1 MGFFPV
7 LISRFIYQRLQFFNP
22 CQIGLLTLLYLMRD
36 FVGRQV
42 SRKCVDNAVIKFN
55 LCNDLANLPQVI
67 LLQQGPFFY
76 PHIWRKWD
84 KEVIGI
90 GKVL

>member
-67 LLQQGPFFY
+67 FVFFCNKGHSSI
-76 PHIWRKWD
+76 PTSGENGTRK
-84 KEVIGI
+84 
-90 GKVL
+90 